1 MVPTHAPKPLIWLLA
16 AAVACFISIACAT
29 EKGSEQQ
36 ESEPAQKSEEV
47 AEPAEQEVKVYTTED
62 LDKLFGEGDGAV
74 QTVLPPVATPE
85 EPREPV
91 MEMKVVEP
99 EPAEKSATDALRRL
113 QQQQVRIEER
123 NRTAAEAERAAA
135 DARERVKQ
143 LEQRILALKNPYMA
157 RPKIPDEEKSD
168 WDAMGTRERIAKS
181 EEALQQARE
190 DLKAAEKA
198 LAEIR

>member
-85 EPREPV
+85 PRPSGQLR
-91 MEMKVVEP
+91 M
-99 EPAEKSATDALRRL
+99 PARGSSSSS
-113 QQQQVRIEER
+113 
-123 NRTAAEAERAAA
+123 
-135 DARERVKQ
+135 RESW
-143 LEQRILALKNPYMA
+143 L
-157 RPKIPDEEKSD
+157 
-168 WDAMGTRERIAKS
+168 
-181 EEALQQARE
+181 
-190 DLKAAEKA
+190 
-198 LAEIR
+198 